1 MKIVDIKTTILRQ
14 PNVKPI
20 ADGIQDLLVIEV
32 LTDQGII
39 GIGEVHTSPYI
50 AKAIIE
56 APMSHVSAIG
66 LKQILIGRNPLER
79 EILWRDMYRYSS
91 VYGRRGVT
99 IHAISG
105 IDIALWDILGKV
117 TQMPAYMLMGGGYNQ
132 KVKAYASMLMPSS
145 TEEVKKEVNKVVEEG
160 FLAIKLGWGPLGDD
174 VDSNLELIS
183 SIRGITGKE
192 IDIMIDVGYG
202 MEMNKALQMVKG
214 LEEFNIFFLEEPLSP
229 DNLEGFARLSLKTDI
244 AIATGEKE
252 TTYYGFR
259 DLIRIGKV
267 DIIQPD
273 IARVGGLTE
282 SKKILDLATK
292 EGITCIPHCWSSDIL
307 LSATLQ
313 LVSCIPSIPY
323 IEYCT
328 LETPL
333 RTSVCQNRIK
343 VVDGY
348 VEIPDLPGI
357 GAQLNEET
365 LNSYFYNH

>member
-32 LTDQGII
+32 LTDEGII
-39 GIGEVHTSPYI
+39 GIGEVHSSPYI
-50 AKAIIE
+50 AQAIIE

-79 EILWRDMYRYSS
+79 EILWRDMYRNSS
-91 VYGRRGVT
+91 VYGRRGIT

-117 TQMPAYMLMGGGYNQ
+117 TQMPVYMLMGGGYNQ
-132 KVKAYASMLMPSS
+132 KVKAYASMLMPNSI
-145 TEEVKKEVNKVVEEG
+145 EEIKKEVNKVVEEG
-160 FLAIKLGWGPLGDD
+160 FQAIKLGWGPLGDD
-174 VDSNLELIS
+174 IDSNLELIS

-192 IDIMIDVGYG
+192 MDIMIDVGYG

-229 DNLEGFARLSLKTDI
+229 DDLEGFARLSLKTDI

-292 EGITCIPHCWSSDIL
+292 EGITCIPHCWSSDIF

-313 LVSCIPSIPY
+313 LVSCI
-323 IEYCT
+323 
-328 LETPL
+328 
-333 RTSVCQNRIK
+333 
-343 VVDGY
+343 
-348 VEIPDLPGI
+348 
-357 GAQLNEET
+357 
-365 LNSYFYNH
+365 